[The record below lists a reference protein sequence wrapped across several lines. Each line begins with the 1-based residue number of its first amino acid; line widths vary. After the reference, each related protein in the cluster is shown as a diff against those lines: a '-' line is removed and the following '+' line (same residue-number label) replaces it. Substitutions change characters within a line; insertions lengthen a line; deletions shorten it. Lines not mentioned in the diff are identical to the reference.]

1 MSAVEETMQEEPLPD
16 VIWGTP
22 KKQRLR
28 LCKTKSVLKK
38 DTNGRLKEM
47 RNLQP

>member
-1 MSAVEETMQEEPLPD
+1 MSAVGETMQEEPLLD
-16 VIWGTP
+16 LIWGTP
-22 KKQRLR
+22 KKQSLL
-28 LCKTKSVLKK
+28 LCKTESVLKK